1 MAHPDIRRPENYQ
14 HHGENMNITYV
25 LTVFREK
32 GTALQHHNYDDL
44 VQAMR
49 KADQLKSE
57 RWVAKVELSVII
69 HTWRR

>member
-1 MAHPDIRRPENYQ
+1 MT
-14 HHGENMNITYV
+14 ITYV

-44 VQAMR
+44 VLAMR
-49 KADQLKSE
+49 KADQLKGE